1 MIETVTKL
9 SNNHSRVKLLRKKTP
24 WWKVRGLGDFNKK
37 KVRARTART
46 IIQIISVFLSKNKC
60 MLEMIGRLYKILP
73 EEKITDKYKIVEI
86 VLNYPSNDNK
96 DQYRY
101 MQCVSR
107 ALGQIGEM
115 QVGDLVKVKVGL
127 KGKIKNDKF
136 YNLDE
141 VYEIT
146 RA

>member
-1 MIETVTKL
+1 
-9 SNNHSRVKLLRKKTP
+9 
-24 WWKVRGLGDFNKK
+24 
-37 KVRARTART
+37 
-46 IIQIISVFLSKNKC
+46 
-60 MLEMIGRLYKILP
+60 MLEIIGRLYKILP
-73 EEKITDKYKIVEI
+73 EKKITEKYKIVEI

-107 ALGQIGEM
+107 SLLQVKEF

>member
-1 MIETVTKL
+1 
-9 SNNHSRVKLLRKKTP
+9 
-24 WWKVRGLGDFNKK
+24 
-37 KVRARTART
+37 
-46 IIQIISVFLSKNKC
+46 
-60 MLEMIGRLYKILP
+60 MLEIIGRLYKILP
-73 EEKITDKYKIVEI
+73 EKKITEKYKIVEI
-86 VLNYPSNDNK
+86 VVNYPSNDNK

-107 ALGQIGEM
+107 ALLQVKEF